1 MTKTHSFYIP
11 VMGTGYTIDTPI
23 KVAHLGI
30 DSSISLVDDMLIERL
45 RKKYSQDNNIP
56 FRAIPS
62 NSPDFRAK
70 RITAYLNLMLI
81 LATRKIDSIIND
93 NETQGSKINEYFE
106 ALPEQSILRKEFQ
119 KIKSRFPALED
130 IKKWLKENLSIGS
143 IDANI
148 MTKVDR
154 ENYSKGEKLPREF
167 NDAHAALRG
176 FANSNLHSSII
187 FSAGINPS
195 LYSYIEEF
203 EDFYPN
209 KEGQIKKKI
218 VLKVSD
224 YKSAMIQGKFL
235 AKKGLWV
242 SEYRIESGLNCG
254 GHAFATN
261 GFLMG
266 PILAEFKNKRQEL
279 IQECYDLMT
288 DALKRKNR
296 VSLSRIPD
304 LKITAQGGVGTAEE
318 HEFLIQNY
326 NISAVG
332 WGSPFLLVP
341 DAISIDEDCMLQ
353 LQNATEKDLYLSNI
367 SPLGVPFN
375 SLKGNSKDIEKLSLI
390 HDGNPGSICP
400 KHYVSNNTEFT
411 KRGICT
417 ASRQY
422 QKAKIKELGNQNLS
436 TSKYDDAY
444 ERIVEKSCICAG
456 LGTSALKSHNLETS
470 KEGIGSSVCPGP
482 NIAYF
487 SKIMSLKEIIDHI
500 YGRKNAI
507 NRNDRPNM
515 FIQELRLYINFLK
528 DKFDEQKLPLSIKQE
543 SYFTS
548 FLANLKDGIRY
559 YQELFSNAKESFL
572 EKKSEVLL
580 DLDSCKQS
588 LQLLANYLENLKH
601 NSGLS
606 GEYKR

>member
-548 FLANLKDGIRY
+548 FLANLKDGIGY